1 MIITKEFNRK
11 VERDY
16 FFIQGILNIDS
27 QYFIQ
32 KIKESCA
39 SKDNNNYKT
48 NIKGLMTPFEFFKQD
63 QKFLTEI
70 IIPVIDYVDEN
81 YKLNNYHILDA
92 WGFEVRPKE
101 KVGRPKVD
109 PKKVKVIEPKFG
121 YLPFKKKLDEAIKVS
136 QKSLDDL
143 TKKSKERLAKI
154 EKELKDGTNRRE
166 IVSVKTDISTTKS
179 SAGGGITFGDKIN
192 LVIKFGLNEG
202 ERFTRATRNKIPRAT
217 ILPFEKP
224 KK

>member
-63 QKFLTEI
+63 QKFLTEV

-101 KVGRPKVD
+101 KTEFHDHQGALWSG
-109 PKKVKVIEPKFG
+109 VIYLNNCEQPLEFPQIKQKMKPQEGAFCVFNSFLSHGCKRNLDNISKFG
-121 YLPFKKKLDEAIKVS
+121 ISFNFAES
-136 QKSLDDL
+136 KSW
-143 TKKSKERLAKI
+143 
-154 EKELKDGTNRRE
+154 
-166 IVSVKTDISTTKS
+166 
-179 SAGGGITFGDKIN
+179 
-192 LVIKFGLNEG
+192 
-202 ERFTRATRNKIPRAT
+202 
-217 ILPFEKP
+217 
-224 KK
+224 